1 LFGVEIT
8 DTAILFLDKLVVF
21 VASPKKISFLKQIE
35 GGKENDSSPKFKFI
49 SREKTDA
56 NKAFLREAI
65 EALKKSHNV
74 NFIGDSAVVN
84 PCKRFHKQ
92 KTTTMCNGTT
102 CISLI

>member
-1 LFGVEIT
+1 
-8 DTAILFLDKLVVF
+8 

-74 NFIGDSAVVN
+74 NFIGDLTVVN

-92 KTTTMCNGTT
+92 KKQKKTTTMCNGTT
-102 CISLI
+102 CKSLIYLKIGLFCQLNALK